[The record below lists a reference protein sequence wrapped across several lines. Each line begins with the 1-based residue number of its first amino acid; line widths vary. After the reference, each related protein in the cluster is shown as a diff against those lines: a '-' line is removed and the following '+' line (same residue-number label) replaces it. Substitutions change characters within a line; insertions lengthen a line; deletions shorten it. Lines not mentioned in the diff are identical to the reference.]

1 MAMLVPQASG
11 RQDEVAFV
19 HGAFLALHG
28 CKATF
33 AFHHKANGAGCVAVI
48 GCHFTWQDQLH
59 AHIYGGCGHQLL
71 NAMSGVA
78 QHQDAALGFFN
89 WR

>member
-19 HGAFLALHG
+19 HGAFLALHS

-33 AFHHKANGAGCVAVI
+33 AFHHKANSAGRVAVI
-48 GCHFTWQDQLH
+48 GRHFTRQDQLH
-59 AHIYGGCGHQLL
+59 ADINGGCCYQFL
-71 NAMSGVA
+71 NAMAGVA
-78 QHQDAALGFFN
+78 QHQDTALGFFN
-89 WR
+89 GR